1 MHGVR
6 GASGGV
12 PARGPGF
19 SPDICPPA
27 RPSPPVFTL
36 RKHSTDRLQAGVWP
50 GTLVWAGGVFGPRGG
65 GSGGGW
71 ARGRVQG
78 KFHEPICGWDPQHPP
93 SLRPEPGEFPRQSGA
108 SWPEGRRGVRLQA
121 QTGSQ
126 STGHTG
132 ERGRGPRNPH
142 LRSPASGPPP
152 PPGRPG
158 AAPPQPPDP
167 APSQLDVWKVCFYL
181 NFSPWH
187 FFPHFL
193 PAGRPT
199 QPPRGAGRTSRGR
212 GGGARG
218 RGGCGRGSRRGAAT
232 WGARGAPGG
241 PSHLGGGGL
250 SELADGLRTSGNET
264 GDSLGVGLFGLS
276 NRRATKPPAGGG
288 AAGEADAGGGAR
300 EGV

>member
-1 MHGVR
+1 MTALGGR
-6 GASGGV
+6 TSLASLFFLS
-12 PARGPGF
+12 F
-19 SPDICPPA
+19 SLLFFFFSSASHTAILTRTCTPSSSSAQIPPA
-27 RPSPPVFTL
+27 PLPGPTPDKVAPA
-36 RKHSTDRLQAGVWP
+36 AGSFCH
-50 GTLVWAGGVFGPRGG
+50 LF
-65 GSGGGW
+65 
-71 ARGRVQG
+71 
-78 KFHEPICGWDPQHPP
+78 
-93 SLRPEPGEFPRQSGA
+93 L
-108 SWPEGRRGVRLQA
+108 RRGTA
-121 QTGSQ
+121 PT
-126 STGHTG
+126 TGHTG